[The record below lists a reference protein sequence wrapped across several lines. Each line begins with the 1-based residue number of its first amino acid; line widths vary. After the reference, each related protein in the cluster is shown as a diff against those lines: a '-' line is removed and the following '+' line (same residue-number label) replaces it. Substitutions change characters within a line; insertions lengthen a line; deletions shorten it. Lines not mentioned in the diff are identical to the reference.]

1 MADQMERSLQE
12 TAEVWP
18 GLTRRLGGES
28 GTFAVFTVAYLALV
42 WLGYQCKIDSLHLT
56 VIWPSAGLLMAA
68 LYMAPFRRWPVFIGL
83 QLACEYAVGLLVREP
98 TLPGGIVLFML
109 ANTADAVVGA
119 LIARSRFWR
128 VSHVRITQAVQLLL
142 ATAAGASV
150 SAALGAAVAV
160 QFYDGDSY
168 VLQWQ
173 LWWVGNW
180 LGSIAVAPTVIYW
193 SLAARRPPPALQ
205 VARPWEIGAFLVAL
219 GASVFWLFSTP
230 ISESRSLLQTP
241 TVPLALLLAV
251 GFRLPP
257 RWACLLALAA
267 VLLAAVLGVSG
278 SNPFPGVNDY
288 AQLLTLQ
295 SYLALMASVTLI
307 VAILVAAMKISLQE
321 VSSSE
326 ARYRNF
332 IAMSS
337 EAVWRVEIDPPLP
350 VSLPPEQ
357 QRQWLEEHAR
367 VAEGNALFDRLA
379 ASCTETGVDHGPQ
392 WVPARS
398 WCALFEKHLEQAAR
412 EDFRLDDLRLV
423 AQVAGKPRTF
433 STSFS
438 GVVVD
443 GRLQRIW
450 CVARDVSEIVDLN
463 TRLMRERERLK
474 AYAHQVINAEERAR
488 RSTAK
493 DLHDGIGQTLT
504 GMAMS
509 LEVARMQAPQVSTL
523 LDDVRANLRKV
534 QDRTRSMIADLS
546 PPGLY
551 ELGLQPA
558 LQWLVVHFRSQEK
571 LRVHLECKV
580 VEEAINME
588 VRVLVFKLVRE
599 LLRNVVKHSGVDS
612 ASALV
617 RGDRTAIHV
626 EVEDTGRG
634 FEWQMEMF
642 GPRPGTFGLWSIS
655 DRVADVGGTFRV
667 DTAPGHGSRFMLQ
680 IPLTLTG
687 KEPP

>member
-1 MADQMERSLQE
+1 MADQMERSLQD
-12 TAEVWP
+12 TVEVWP
-18 GLTRRLGGES
+18 GVTQRLGGERV
-28 GTFAVFTVAYLALV
+28 TIVAFVAAYLLLV
-42 WLGYQCKIDSLHLT
+42 WLGYQLKLDELHLT

-68 LYMAPFRRWPVFIGL
+68 LYLAPLRRWPVFIGL
-83 QLACEYAVGLLVREP
+83 QLASEYAIGLLVREP
-98 TLPGGIVLFML
+98 SLPGGIVLFML
-109 ANTADAVVGA
+109 ANTSDAVVGA

-142 ATAAGASV
+142 ATAAGSSV
-150 SAALGAAVAV
+150 SATVGAVVAV
-160 QFYDGDSY
+160 QVYDAGSY
-168 VLQWQ
+168 ALQWQ

-193 SLAARRPPPALQ
+193 ALAARRPPPALR
-205 VARPWEIGAFLVAL
+205 VVRPWEIAAFAVAL
-219 GASVFWLFSTP
+219 AASIGWLFTTP
-230 ISESRSLLQTP
+230 MTESRSLLQTP
-241 TVPLALLLAV
+241 AIPLALLLAV
-251 GFRLPP
+251 AFRLPP
-257 RWACLLALAA
+257 RWAGLIALCS
-267 VLLAAVLGVSG
+267 VLLAAGLGVTG
-278 SNPFPGVNDY
+278 NNPFPGVNGY

-295 SYLALMASVTLI
+295 SYLVLMAAITLI
-307 VAILVAAMKISLQE
+307 VSILVAAMKISLQE
-321 VSSSE
+321 VTSSE

-337 EAVWRVEIDPPLP
+337 EAVWRVEVDPPMPVALP
-350 VSLPPEQ
+350 LEE
-357 QRQWLEEHAR
+357 QRQWLEKTAR
-367 VAEGNALFDRLA
+367 VAEGNVLFDRLA
-379 ASCTETGVDHGPQ
+379 AGCTEPGIDHGPQ
-392 WVPARS
+392 WIPARS

-412 EDFRLDDLRLV
+412 EEFRLDGLRLV

-433 STSFS
+433 AISFN
-438 GVVVD
+438 GVVTD
-443 GRLQRIW
+443 GRLVRIW

-474 AYAHQVINAEERAR
+474 AYAHQVLNAEERAR

-509 LEVARMQAPQVSTL
+509 LEVARMQAPQVATL

-534 QDRTRSMIADLS
+534 QDRTRNMIAELS

-571 LRVHLECKV
+571 LRVQLDCKV
-580 VEEAINME
+580 DEDAISME
-588 VRVLVFKLVRE
+588 LRVLVFKLVRE

-612 ASALV
+612 ASTLV
-617 RGDRTAIHV
+617 RGDRNIIRV

-642 GPRPGTFGLWSIS
+642 GPQPGTFGLWSIS

-667 DTAPGHGSRFMLQ
+667 DTAPGHGSRFKLE
-680 IPLTLTG
+680 IPLT
-687 KEPP
+687 P